1 MKIRNGFVSNS
12 STSCFIVY
20 GIKVESDDINITHLG
35 GNIDIHTMR
44 NCDDI
49 YILGRSLGHFEY
61 FENCKLDLD
70 ELIKTRDVLK
80 KQYPDKDPELYVNI
94 TSD

>member
-20 GIKVESDDINITHLG
+20 GIKVESDDITITHLG
-35 GNIDIHTMR
+35 GNINIHAMR
-44 NCDDI
+44 NGDSI

-61 FENCKLDLD
+61 FEHYKLDLD
-70 ELIKTRDVLK
+70 ELIRTRDILK
-80 KQYPDKDPELYVNI
+80 KEFPDKSPELYINI